1 MKRVRRKKGSSFI
14 ERLVSVVIIVLL
26 LIFGSWSKFS
36 EDSGKSTDH
45 NYTDSIQSDVSFRN
59 DRLLNEHYQKH
70 GIEMGF
76 SSASEYERAAVN
88 VVQNSQSLHKLEE
101 EDGDD
106 VYYLE
111 RTNEL
116 VIVSTDGYI
125 RTYFKPDNGKAYF
138 DRQ

>member
-36 EDSGKSTDH
+36 GDSDKSTGH
-45 NYTDSIQSDVSFRN
+45 IYTSSVQSDVSFRN
-59 DRLLNEHYQKH
+59 DKLLNEHYQKH
-70 GIEMGF
+70 GKEMGF
-76 SSASEYERAAVN
+76 SSASEYERAAVK